1 MKLYLVLLVFFIKL
15 YWILLGFTG
24 FNWFLVSFTQLYRIL
39 MALSECEVSLIFSP
53 LSLAATK
60 IERICLFCKERER
73 EREGSAIF
81 ADSRNVPKANGRRKT
96 SDEEDENRKG
106 NEKETHTQTHTKE
119 VVADWPRLGI
129 RFKASRRQ
137 VKTG

>member
-73 EREGSAIF
+73 ER
-81 ADSRNVPKANGRRKT
+81 GRPFSPTHETCRRRTGEERRAMRRMKT
-96 SDEEDENRKG
+96 
-106 NEKETHTQTHTKE
+106 EKETKKKHTHTHTHTKE

>member
-1 MKLYLVLLVFFIKL
+1 
-15 YWILLGFTG
+15 
-24 FNWFLVSFTQLYRIL
+24 